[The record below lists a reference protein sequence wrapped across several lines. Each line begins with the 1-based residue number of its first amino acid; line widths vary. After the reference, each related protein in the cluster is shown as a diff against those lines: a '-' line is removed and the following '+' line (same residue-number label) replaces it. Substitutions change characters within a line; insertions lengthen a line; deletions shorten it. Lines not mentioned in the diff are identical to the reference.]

1 LLKLHIS
8 WMQWKQF
15 MLKNAFFYRVCD
27 PSVKQWK
34 INSFKELC
42 NCWDDVK
49 IACFTKMPF
58 SFSFSRG
65 DQKNPLIIDS
75 STTVIAE
82 IIFSIEVLSTM
93 ITWHENRYF
102 WEILHEVFH
111 DLDYNFVQPKKGKDI
126 HCVCLGVSMI

>member
-1 LLKLHIS
+1 
-8 WMQWKQF
+8 MQWKQF

-82 IIFSIEVLSTM
+82 IIFSIEVLSTV
-93 ITWHENRYF
+93 ITRYENRYF
-102 WEILHEVFH
+102 WKVLHEIFH
-111 DLDYNFVQPKKGKDI
+111 YLDYDFVQPKKGENV
-126 HCVCLGVSMI
+126 HCMSLGVSMIKSISVS